1 MKRLISIL
9 LTVTMLLTVFTP
21 SIVFA
26 ADEIDKW
33 NGIAVASSFDGGSG
47 TEDDPYLISSCAQL
61 ALLRNIVNASDADY
75 EMNYAATYGAA
86 QSGTT
91 VSGSTLTHKRLSGK
105 HFRLTTDLDF
115 DGKNFGKGIG
125 NSTGISQTFTF
136 AGSFDGGGH
145 IIRNYYTSYAWDLRA
160 MGLFGITEDAAIA
173 NLGMENAKISVAN
186 NSATF
191 GYAVLVGKAYG
202 SLNLGNCY
210 VRNSTVEVTNSV
222 GADSDIGLGILTG
235 SIGYDKNSG
244 AAHSIDNCYAVNNAM
259 TYSGESTPRQ
269 FKKAAVFG
277 KTAAYGIDVNNCYA
291 SGLTFTNITTS
302 AYSDRTNNL
311 FTPSISG
318 TTAYSSGGK
327 NCFVEGNPSA
337 SEVDYLKKG
346 ETFSAVTADELKALP
361 PALNSDGAYETA
373 YSDVLNSGYP
383 ILKWEYERMGAP
395 YTVSALHYTDADGI
409 YVSSP
414 RAGGMLKEA
423 YITKNVSDSE
433 SKTIVFTY
441 FNANGSMKAI
451 KSAALDASDFDDD
464 GTARIGVDMQLP
476 DSTADIEGGK
486 TKIFIW
492 NNLLTLKTDIKA
504 ISIDYAPSAAPTLY
518 MIGDS
523 TMANYD
529 DTMYPRAGT
538 GQMLGKYLPE
548 INIANMAVAGADTNS
563 FLGGKIAESANWNK
577 IKSNISAGDYVI
589 LQLGINDN
597 GHRTG
602 IAKYKSNLELMID
615 TLHKK
620 GANVIVCTP
629 NMSRSFDSS
638 GKLRA
643 EFDDDGKFV
652 GTTVLS
658 NSENEEQGDY
668 LAALKTLIAEK
679 QSEHMTGFL
688 TVDMTA
694 VTAEMIGADAAF
706 DDDSRRLY
714 MQDVYYNPNIYASDS
729 RFENSVYNP
738 QSGGS
743 AYDDAKYDNVHLTY
757 YGADVT
763 AQKMAVAIS
772 ALDVPLSDYCRNLNT
787 EIIYPNLGSR

>member
-9 LTVTMLLTVFTP
+9 LTVAMLLTAFPLST
-21 SIVFA
+21 VFA

-33 NGIAVASSFDGGSG
+33 DGIAVASSFDGGSG
-47 TEDDPYLISSCAQL
+47 SEDDPYLISTCAQL
-61 ALLRNIVNASDADY
+61 VLLRNIVNASDADY

-105 HFRLTTDLDF
+105 HFMLTTDLDF

-125 NSTGISQTFTF
+125 NSTGIAQTFTF

-160 MGLFGITEDAAIA
+160 MGLFGITEDASIA
-173 NLGMENAKISVAN
+173 NLGMENAKIEVAN
-186 NSATF
+186 GSAVF

-202 SLNLGNCY
+202 SLKLSNCY
-210 VRNSTVEVTNSV
+210 VRNSEVEFTLGMS
-222 GADSDIGLGILTG
+222 ADAEMGLGILTG
-235 SIGYDKNSG
+235 SIGYDRDNAVG
-244 AAHSIDNCYAVNNAM
+244 HEINNCYAVNNIM
-259 TYSGESTPRQ
+259 TYSGEENPRL
-269 FKKAAVFG
+269 FKKVAVFG
-277 KTAAYGIDVNNCYA
+277 KTAPYGIVVSNCYA
-291 SGLTFTNITTS
+291 SGLNFTNMTAS
-302 AYSDRTNNL
+302 SYSNRTNNL

-318 TTAYSSGGK
+318 TTACSSDGK

-337 SEVDYLKKG
+337 SEVDYLKEG
-346 ETFSAVTADELKALP
+346 ETFSAVTADELKSLP

-373 YSDVLNSGYP
+373 YSDILNGGYP

-423 YITKNVSDSE
+423 YIAKNVTDSE
-433 SKTIVFTY
+433 SKTVVFAY
-441 FNANGSMKAI
+441 FSANGSMKAI

-464 GTARIGVDMQLP
+464 GTAHIGVDMQLP

-504 ISIDYAPSAAPTLY
+504 ISIDYAPSVAPTLY

-597 GHRTG
+597 GHRIG

>member
-1 MKRLISIL
+1 MRKLISVLSAVMLL
-9 LTVTMLLTVFTP
+9 LTAF
-21 SIVFA
+21 SASDVFA
-26 ADEIDKW
+26 AENADVW
-33 NGIAVASSFDGGSG
+33 NGTAAADSFDGGNG
-47 TEDDPYLISSCAQL
+47 TEGDPYLISSCAQL
-61 ALLRNIVNASDADY
+61 VLLQNIVNASDDAY
-75 EMNYAATYGAA
+75 EANYAATYGAA

-105 HFRLTTDLDF
+105 YFKLTSDLDMN
-115 DGKNFGKGIG
+115 GKNFGKGIG
-125 NSTGISQTFTF
+125 NSTGISETFTF
-136 AGSFDGGGH
+136 AGSFDGDGH
-145 IIRNYYTSYAWDLRA
+145 IVRNYYTSYEWDLRA

-186 NSATF
+186 GSAVF

-202 SLNLGNCY
+202 SLKLSNCY
-210 VRNSTVEVTNSV
+210 VRNSDVEFTLGLS
-222 GADSDIGLGILTG
+222 ADAEMGLGILTG

-244 AAHSIDNCYAVNNAM
+244 IAHSIDNCYAVNNTM
-259 TYSGESTPRQ
+259 TYSGEETARQ

-291 SGLTFTNITTS
+291 SGLNFVNMTAS
-302 AYSDRTNNL
+302 SYSNRTNNL

-346 ETFSAVTADELKALP
+346 ETFSAVTADELKSLP

-433 SKTIVFTY
+433 SKTIVFAY

-464 GTARIGVDMQLP
+464 GTAHIGVDMQLP

-597 GHRTG
+597 GHRIG